1 MSFIIKYH
9 FLYNMTSAIIETCPD
24 GTDVKMNKGDR
35 KMKVLILGGVA
46 AGTKV
51 AAKLLRE
58 DRSCEVTILTKG
70 KDISYAGCGLPY
82 YVGDVIHGKEQ
93 LIVNTPEK
101 YARLTGAAVLTET
114 EAVAVKPEEHK
125 VEAKDLKTGE
135 VKEYSYDKLVIATGA
150 SPFVPDIPGL
160 HLKNVFTMRTP
171 DDAIALREAVEA
183 GEIKRAVVAG
193 GGFIG
198 LEVAENLALK
208 GVKVSV
214 IDFAPHILPNFLD
227 PEMSEFV
234 ENKMAEEGI
243 MPMTGV
249 ALEGVLGTEKVE
261 KVQTSKRAMKADA
274 LVLAIGIRPNTAFL
288 EGSGIEMFKGTI
300 LTDKYLQTNIADI
313 YAAGDCAM
321 VTNRETG
328 KPAWSPMGSTANI
341 AGRILAKNIAGG
353 KVEYPGV
360 LGTGVAKLPG
370 GLNTGRT
377 GLTETAAK
385 AEGYDT
391 VSVITVVD
399 DKAHYYPGAGS
410 FIIKLTADKAARKL
424 LGVQV
429 LGTGAVDK
437 VTDIGVTAI
446 SLGATVDQL
455 ASMDFA
461 YAPPFSTAIHPF
473 AHSIN
478 ILMNKMDGALESISP
493 SEYGDGACEGYEI
506 IDCALAPALEG
517 KKYLDLTAING
528 EVDGLGKEDK
538 LLLVCTKG
546 KRAYLTQNRLKY
558 YGYTNTKVLE
568 GGTTFT
574 EIETE
579 EEE

>member
-1 MSFIIKYH
+1 
-9 FLYNMTSAIIETCPD
+9 
-24 GTDVKMNKGDR
+24 
-35 KMKVLILGGVA
+35 MKVLVLGGVA

-51 AAKLLRE
+51 AAKLMRE
-58 DRSCEVTILTKG
+58 DRSCEVTVLTKG

-82 YVGDVIHGKEQ
+82 YVGGVIQEKSE

-101 YARLTGAAVLTET
+101 FASLTGASVRTET
-114 EAVAVKPEEHK
+114 EAVAVHPDRHV
-125 VEAKDLKTGE
+125 VEARDLKSGE
-135 VKEYSYDKLVIATGA
+135 VTEYGYDKLVIATGA
-150 SPFVPDIPGL
+150 SPFVPPIQGL
-160 HLKNVFTMRTP
+160 DLKNVFVMRTP
-171 DDAIALREAVEA
+171 DDAIGLRAAVET

-198 LEVAENLALK
+198 LEVAENLAAK
-208 GVKVSV
+208 GVKTTV
-214 IDFAPHILPNFLD
+214 IDFAPHVLPNFLD
-227 PEMSEFV
+227 PELSEYV

-249 ALEGVLGTEKVE
+249 SLEGVEGDGKVE
-261 KVQTSKRAMKADA
+261 KVLTSKRGMKADA
-274 LVLAIGIRPNTAFL
+274 LVLAIGIRPNTGFL

-300 LTDKYLQTNIADI
+300 LTDQYLRTNVPDV

-321 VTNRETG
+321 VTNRQTG
-328 KPAWSPMGSTANI
+328 KAAWSPMGSTANI
-341 AGRILAKNIAGG
+341 AGRILARDIVGKEIA
-353 KVEYPGV
+353 YPGV

-377 GLTETAAK
+377 GLTETAAR
-385 AEGYDT
+385 AEGYDVET
-391 VSVITVVD
+391 VITVVD
-399 DKAHYYPGAGS
+399 DKAHYYPGAGL
-410 FIIKLTADKAARKL
+410 FIIKLTADKATRKL

-455 ASMDFA
+455 AAMDFA

-478 ILMNKMDGALESISP
+478 ILINKLDGEMESITP
-493 SEYGDGACEGYEI
+493 AEYAAGAAEDYEI
-506 IDCALAPALEG
+506 IDCALKPSLPE
-517 KKYLDLTAING
+517 KRYLDFAKIDG
-528 EVDGLGKEDK
+528 EVPGLAKDTK

-546 KRAYLTQNRLKY
+546 RRAYLTQNRLKF
-558 YGYTNTKVLE
+558 YGYTNTRVLE

-574 EIETE
+574 EIEE
-579 EEE
+579 

>member
-1 MSFIIKYH
+1 
-9 FLYNMTSAIIETCPD
+9 
-24 GTDVKMNKGDR
+24 
-35 KMKVLILGGVA
+35 MKVLILGGVA

-58 DRSCEVTILTKG
+58 DRSCEVTVLTKG
-70 KDISYAGCGLPY
+70 RDISYAGCGLPY
-82 YVGDVIHGKEQ
+82 YVGDVIHERSE

-101 YARLTGAAVLTET
+101 FAALTGAEVRTET
-114 EAVAVKPEEHK
+114 EAVAVHPDKHT

-135 VKEYSYDKLVIATGA
+135 VAEYGYDKLVIATGA
-150 SPFVPDIPGL
+150 SPFVPPIQGL
-160 HLKNVFTMRTP
+160 DLKNVFVMRTP
-171 DDAIALREAVEA
+171 DDAIGLREAVEA

-198 LEVAENLALK
+198 LEVAENLAAK
-208 GVKVSV
+208 GVKTTV
-214 IDFAPHILPNFLD
+214 IDFAPHVLPNFLD
-227 PEMSEFV
+227 PELSEYV
-234 ENKMAEEGI
+234 ENKMADEGI

-249 ALEGVLGTEKVE
+249 SLEGVEGDG
-261 KVQTSKRAMKADA
+261 KVQKVLTSKRGMKADA
-274 LVLAIGIRPNTAFL
+274 LVLAIGIRPNTGFL
-288 EGSGIEMFKGTI
+288 EGAGIEMFKGTI
-300 LTDKYLQTNIADI
+300 LTDQYLRTNVPDI

-321 VTNRETG
+321 VTNRQTG

-341 AGRILAKNIAGG
+341 AGRILAKDIAG
-353 KVEYPGV
+353 KEVAYPGV

-377 GLTETAAK
+377 GLTETAAR
-385 AEGYDT
+385 AEGYDVET
-391 VSVITVVD
+391 VITVVD
-399 DKAHYYPGAGS
+399 DKAHYYPGAGL
-410 FIIKLTADKAARKL
+410 FIVKLTADKASRKL

-455 ASMDFA
+455 AAMDFA

-473 AHSIN
+473 AHSVN
-478 ILMNKMDGALESISP
+478 VLMNKLDGELESFTPVEYADGAAE
-493 SEYGDGACEGYEI
+493 DYEI
-506 IDCALAPALEG
+506 IDCAINPALPD
-517 KKYLDLTAING
+517 KKYLDLTKIDG
-528 EVDGLGKEDK
+528 EVPGLAKNAR
-538 LLLVCTKG
+538 LLLVCAKG

-574 EIETE
+574 EIEE
-579 EEE
+579 